1 MAKVYDTVETG
12 NVRML
17 KIPPNLYFFVEP
29 LKVLLDSYNKT

>member
-17 KIPPNLYFFVEP
+17 KIPPDLYFFVKP
-29 LKVLLDSYNKT
+29 LKVLLDSCEET